1 MTSQNPVMLRAVGL
15 QKRFQRG
22 TLALDT
28 LDLEIRAGTT
38 TALVGPNGA
47 GKSTLIKAWV
57 GFERPTR
64 GGVEVAGIDPW
75 RHRAAALERVGY
87 VAQTP
92 ALYREFTVADH
103 LALAATLRPAFDR
116 SLAQRRLDELAIPL
130 GSLAERLSGGQRA
143 QVSLALALG
152 THAEVLLL
160 DEPLASLDP
169 LARREFL
176 HIVRDSVRTDGSTV
190 LLSSHVITDI
200 EQACDHLI
208 VLGNGR
214 KLLDASIAA
223 AVADHTVVESW
234 ESLPGETVG
243 RFLGPSGDPLAL
255 LRGAA
260 GPMTRPATLE
270 EVVLGYLVSGRLPQE
285 RLA

>member
-1 MTSQNPVMLRAVGL
+1 MTQQNSIMLRAIGL
-15 QKRFQRG
+15 QKRYGRA
-22 TLALDT
+22 TVALDG

-57 GFERPTR
+57 GFERPT
-64 GGVEVAGIDPW
+64 GGRVEVAGIDPW
-75 RHRAAALERVGY
+75 RHRSAALDRVGY

-92 ALYREFTVADH
+92 ALYRELTVADH
-103 LALAATLRPAFDR
+103 LALARTLRPAFDR

-143 QVSLALALG
+143 QVSLSLALG
-152 THAEVLLL
+152 VHADVLLL

-176 HIVRDSVRTDGSTV
+176 HIVRDSVRIDGSTV

-200 EQACDHLI
+200 QQACDHLI
-208 VLGNGR
+208 VLGTGR

-223 AVADHTVVESW
+223 AVAEHTIAESW
-234 ESLPGETVG
+234 ESLPGGTIG
-243 RFLGPSGDPLAL
+243 QFLGPAGEPLAL
-255 LRGAA
+255 VLGTADLK
-260 GPMTRPATLE
+260 TRPATLE
-270 EVVLGYLVSGRLPQE
+270 EVVLGYLASGRLPRE